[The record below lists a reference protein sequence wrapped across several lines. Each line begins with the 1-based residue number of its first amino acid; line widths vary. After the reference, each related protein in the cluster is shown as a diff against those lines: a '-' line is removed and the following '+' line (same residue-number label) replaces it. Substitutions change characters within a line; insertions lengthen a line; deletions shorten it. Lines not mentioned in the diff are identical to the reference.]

1 MESIEQPELSLVP
14 STGETVD
21 GEVTHPRP
29 FWRSA
34 AEIAVAL
41 LIVVFLANILTVS
54 AEQTGSSMAGTLLA
68 GQSVLASRAT
78 YMLFPP
84 ERGDVVV
91 MRDPLNADG
100 TLIRRVIGLPGER
113 IELRG
118 RQVLINGQPLNEDY
132 IGSLM
137 TVSDN
142 LTTTIQLQLKR
153 TEYYVLGDNR
163 LSINDSRSWGPIQSD
178 GILGRAAL
186 VYWPPD
192 SIGAITHQRYPS
204 PVER

>member
-1 MESIEQPELSLVP
+1 MESVEQSKLSIKP
-14 STGETVD
+14 STGETVE
-21 GEVTHPRP
+21 GEVMQPQP

-34 AEIAVAL
+34 AEIVVAL
-41 LIVVFLANILTVS
+41 LLVVFLANILTVS
-54 AEQTGSSMAGTLLA
+54 SEQTGSSMAGTLLS

-78 YMLFPP
+78 YMLFAP

-91 MRDPLNADG
+91 MRDPLNPDG

-113 IELRG
+113 VELRG

-132 IGSLM
+132 IGSLL

-142 LTTTIQLQLKR
+142 LTATIQLQLKHS
-153 TEYYVLGDNR
+153 EYYVLGDNR

-178 GILGRAAL
+178 DILGRAAL

-192 SIGAITHQRYPS
+192 SIGAINHQRYPS
-204 PVER
+204 TIER